1 MAGGQDMGDAPK
13 RDAVPAAEPPR
24 RTTPPPRSAVLDIGK
39 RFMLLWAAVLMA
51 VLFSVLLPSTFP
63 TGGNAIALLNSDSFI
78 LILALAVTV
87 PLRAGDFDLSV
98 AAVMVFCAAV
108 LGVLLTQAHWPVWTA
123 CLAVLA
129 IGIGIGAVNALFI
142 VGLGINAFIVTLG
155 SMTILGGLTYGVTG
169 GNIVIGLPNQLLAL
183 GQSSFLGLPTSV
195 YYGWLL
201 ALLLWYLYE
210 YTPIGRY
217 LLFVGG
223 NPDAARLAGLRV
235 DRTRFLAFIASAG
248 LSAFA
253 GIVLAAQFGS
263 VDPSIGPS
271 YLLPPYAAA
280 FLGTTTVQIGRF
292 NTVGTVIATYLLA
305 IGVSG
310 LLLLGVSP
318 WVSNVFDGAALLAAV
333 AFARLATR
341 GSE

>member
-1 MAGGQDMGDAPK
+1 MDQMTEAQPAP
-13 RDAVPAAEPPR
+13 EPPPAPRTPVR
-24 RTTPPPRSAVLDIGK
+24 RRGWADVGK

-51 VLFSVLLPSTFP
+51 ALFSVLMPTTFP
-63 TGGNAIALLNSDSFI
+63 TGGNAIALLNSESFV

-108 LGVLLTQAHWPVWTA
+108 LGVLVTQAHWPVWAA
-123 CLAVLA
+123 CAAALA
-129 IGIGIGAVNALFI
+129 IGVGIGAINALFI

-169 GNIVIGLPNQLLAL
+169 GNIVIGLPNGLIRL
-183 GQSSFLGLPTSV
+183 GQAHILGLPDSV
-195 YYGWLL
+195 YYGWVL
-201 ALLLWYLYE
+201 ALILWYLYE
-210 YTPIGRY
+210 YTPVGRY

-223 NPDAARLAGLRV
+223 NPEAARLAGLRV
-235 DRTRFLAFIASAG
+235 DRTRFAAFVASAA

-253 GIVLAAQFGS
+253 GIVLAAQLGA
-263 VDPSIGPS
+263 VDPTLGPS

-292 NTVGTVIATYLLA
+292 NVGGTVIATYLLA

-318 WVSNVFDGAALLAAV
+318 WVSDVFDGAALLAAV

-341 GSE
+341 TAD